1 MALAWGRS
9 GDKGD
14 KANIGIIARRPEYL
28 PWLWAALTPEVV
40 AARFAH
46 FVTGGVERFL
56 LPGPPAINFLLH
68 EALGGGGVASLRND
82 PQAKAWAQLLL
93 DMPIPVPRALA
104 DSLTGTGPA
113 S

>member
-1 MALAWGRS
+1 MFFFGGAGADPVAAQR
-9 GDKGD
+9 GDVSLDRAGN
-14 KANIGIIARRPEYL
+14 AFGTVSVIAGS
-28 PWLWAALTPEVV
+28 AALRD
-40 AARFAH
+40 ADGFAL
-46 FVTGGVERFL
+46 TASDLSGRL
-56 LPGPPAINFLLH
+56 I
-68 EALGGGGVASLRND
+68 LGGGGVASLRND

>member
-1 MALAWGRS
+1 MAPWAWECWRCPGRRSVQLGCWAWGRS

-56 LPGPPAINFLLH
+56 LPGPPAINFLQPRFQPNSNLYI
-68 EALGGGGVASLRND
+68 
-82 PQAKAWAQLLL
+82 LL
-93 DMPIPVPRALA
+93 V
-104 DSLTGTGPA
+104 
-113 S
+113 